1 MRRVAYAVVLGCLVC
16 HGVCLGSGAGSPPPG
31 MGAGLFAQ
39 RGLDAY
45 AMSLGEALVA
55 VARGSATS
63 YYNPAGLSS
72 MEDLQVGGL
81 YCAPYGREFGVSHQY
96 ISVSGPLGAQT
107 ASRNGI
113 GVAITWV
120 GSTIGDIELW
130 DDQGSAGIVE
140 ASSSIWMASFGTSI
154 PALGDLCVGVSLK
167 YHTARLI
174 EGRAVGAGFDLS
186 LLKSFELSD
195 GTRIAVGLNSMD
207 VGQTHIRW
215 ESVSGSTDNVI
226 PWTHKFG
233 LAVEA
238 LDRRLLLACGVDL
251 EAGGSLSEVALHFG
265 AEIRVVD
272 ALALRAGWTGNP
284 GSGGSFAAGVG
295 VHVDHLTIDYAYVPG
310 KVFGDTHIFSAA
322 ITF

>member
-16 HGVCLGSGAGSPPPG
+16 HVVGFGSGAGSAPPG
-31 MGAGLFAQ
+31 IGAGLFSQ

-72 MEDLQVGGL
+72 VEGLQVGGL

-96 ISVSGPLGAQT
+96 FSVSGPLGVQT

-113 GVAITWV
+113 GVGITWI
-120 GSTIGDIELW
+120 GSTIGDIALW
-130 DDQGSAGIVE
+130 DDQGYAGVTE
-140 ASSSIWMASFGTSI
+140 ASSSIWMASFGTAI
-154 PALGDLCVGVSLK
+154 PALDDLCVGASVK
-167 YHTARLI
+167 YHTARLL
-174 EGRAVGAGFDLS
+174 EGRGAGVGFDLS
-186 LLKSFELSD
+186 LLKSFDLGD

-215 ESVSGSTDNVI
+215 ESVSGTTDNVI

-251 EAGGSLSEVALHFG
+251 EAGGSLSELALHFG

-272 ALALRAGWTGNP
+272 ALALRAGWTGKP
-284 GSGGSFAAGVG
+284 GAGGSFAAGAAVR
-295 VHVDHLTIDYAYVPG
+295 VDRLTLDYAYVPG